1 MQGVFADLVDF
12 DLDFLP
18 SISLVQFGQT
28 SDKHPEDRNM
38 DFGAYIFVV
47 VISYMLGSTPS
58 GYLVGMARGVDV
70 RSAGSGNIGATN
82 VMRVLGKGAGA
93 IVLGSDALKGFVAA
107 RWVPLLALQIFPV
120 SGATRENLA
129 LVGGAAA
136 ILGHIYTCWLKFKGG
151 KGIAT
156 TAGVVLAWVPAAC
169 LIAVAF
175 WGLALL
181 ISRYVSVASIV
192 AAVVMPFAVWF
203 CDGSQTMIFVITGV
217 SLLAIY
223 KHKANIHR
231 LLTGAERRIGK
242 SQT

>member
-1 MQGVFADLVDF
+1 
-12 DLDFLP
+12 
-18 SISLVQFGQT
+18 
-28 SDKHPEDRNM
+28 M

-58 GYLVGMARGVDV
+58 GYLVGMARGIDV

-82 VMRVLGKGAGA
+82 VVRVLGKKAGA
-93 IVLGSDALKGFVAA
+93 IVLISDAFKGFISA
-107 RWVPLLALQIFPV
+107 RWVPLLALQIFPA
-120 SGATRENLA
+120 GGTRENLA

-136 ILGHIYTCWLKFKGG
+136 ILGHIYPCWLKFKGG

-156 TAGVVLAWVPAAC
+156 TGGVVLAWVPAAC
-169 LIAVAF
+169 FITVGF
-175 WGLALL
+175 WILGLL

-192 AAVVMPFAVWF
+192 AAVVLPFAVWF
-203 CDGSQTMIFVITGV
+203 CDGSQTMIIVITAV